1 MIHLNQA
8 ASLALIYLYRAT
20 FGEVT
25 MIKTEQ
31 VDDFFKTINAN
42 LKEMETKVYNLTPDY
57 MIDPDELFFIYGVD
71 ENKNGYYILK
81 NDDESVHRR
90 LSYVIGLPLDI
101 VIASQKANAL
111 KCIGLEIVD
120 GEIIKP
126 DSKKLTRKID

>member
-25 MIKTEQ
+25 MINTEQ

>member
-8 ASLALIYLYRAT
+8 ASLSLIYLYRAT

>member
-8 ASLALIYLYRAT
+8 ASLSLIYLYRAT

-126 DSKKLTRKID
+126 DSQKLTRKID

>member
-25 MIKTEQ
+25 MINTEQ
-31 VDDFFKTINAN
+31 VDDFFKIINAN

-81 NDDESVHRR
+81 NDDQSVHQR

-126 DSKKLTRKID
+126 DSKKLTRK